1 MVGWLGWDPEE
12 DAAGG
17 GARDN
22 CLVFRV
28 CLEMDKGDTIY
39 SNSDQFRAV
48 RSLRS

>member
-1 MVGWLGWDPEE
+1 MGSLGWDPEE
-12 DAAGG
+12 DAVGG

-28 CLEMDKGDTIY
+28 SLEMDKGDTIY
-39 SNSDQFRAV
+39 NNSDQFRAL